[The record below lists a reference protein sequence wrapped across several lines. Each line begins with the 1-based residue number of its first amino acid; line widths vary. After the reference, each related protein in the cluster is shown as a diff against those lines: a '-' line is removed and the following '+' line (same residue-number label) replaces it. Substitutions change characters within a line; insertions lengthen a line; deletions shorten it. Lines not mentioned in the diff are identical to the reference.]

1 MISGYLKIG
10 EVAELLDT
18 TVRTIRHYE
27 DEGLLEPHRTDG
39 GTRLYSEQNIN
50 RLKAI
55 LHLVDNGFSLEVIRL
70 IGNTRKKCATG
81 NESSQ
86 KVSVIIETTID
97 ELNEQI
103 NNLETLRSELIA
115 AKKQIK
121 KCTGCNNLPSS
132 KGCPACPVNKSLDR
146 IEILNLVWE

>member
-10 EVAELLDT
+10 EVAALLET
-18 TVRTIRHYE
+18 TVRTIRYYE

-39 GTRLYSEQNIN
+39 GTRLYAEQHIN

-55 LHLVDNGFSLEVIRL
+55 LHLVDNGFSLELIRL

-86 KVSVIIETTID
+86 KVSAIIESTID
-97 ELNEQI
+97 DLSEQI
-103 NNLETLRSELIA
+103 GSLEKLRAELIA
-115 AKKQIK
+115 AEKKIK
-121 KCTGCNNLPSS
+121 KCTGCRNLPSS
-132 KGCPACPVNKSLDR
+132 KGCPTCPVNKSLDK
-146 IEILNLVWE
+146 IEVLNLVWE